1 MALQNQVGVYY
12 SGAVA
17 GDRAS
22 HNPVVYRP
30 RNPLAEGIVYVG
42 RFVFQGT
49 DPETQVKASGSVVAG
64 FVERIINY
72 YNFTLTSSGT
82 LAIPDET
89 PITVATI
96 GEFYAA
102 YAQSSTP
109 TIGQRAFAS
118 TTDGSIVYAAAGAT
132 VAGHVQ
138 TGFVVKE
145 VREEDGLVFISN
157 WTPAA

>member
-1 MALQNQVGVYY
+1 MGLQNQVNLYY

-22 HNPVVYRP
+22 HNPVIYLP
-30 RNPLAEGIVYVG
+30 RNPLAEGVVYVG
-42 RFVFQGT
+42 RFVFKGT
-49 DPETQVKASGSVVAG
+49 DPENQVKTSGSVVAG
-64 FVERIINY
+64 FVERLLNY
-72 YNFTLTSSGT
+72 YNFTLTSGGT

-89 PITVATI
+89 PVTVATI

-102 YAQSSTP
+102 YTSTAP
-109 TIGQRAFAS
+109 TIGQKAFAN
-118 TTDGSIVYAAAGAT
+118 TTTGVITYAAAGAT
-132 VAGHVQ
+132 VAGSVE

-145 VREEDGLVFISN
+145 VREEDGLAFISN

>member
-1 MALQNQVGVYY
+1 MGLQKQVGVYF
-12 SGAVA
+12 SGATP

-22 HNPVVYRP
+22 HNPVVYLP
-30 RNPLAEGIVYVG
+30 RNPLAEGIITVG
-42 RFVFQGT
+42 NFVFQGT
-49 DPETQVKASGSVVAG
+49 DPQEQVSASGSVVAG

-72 YNFTLTSSGT
+72 YNFILTSSGT
-82 LAIPDET
+82 LAIPDQT
-89 PITVATI
+89 PVTVATI

-102 YAQSSTP
+102 YSQSSTP
-109 TIGQRAFAS
+109 TLGQKAFAS
-118 TTDGSIVYAAAGAT
+118 TTDGSIVYATAGAT
-132 VAGHVQ
+132 VAGHVE